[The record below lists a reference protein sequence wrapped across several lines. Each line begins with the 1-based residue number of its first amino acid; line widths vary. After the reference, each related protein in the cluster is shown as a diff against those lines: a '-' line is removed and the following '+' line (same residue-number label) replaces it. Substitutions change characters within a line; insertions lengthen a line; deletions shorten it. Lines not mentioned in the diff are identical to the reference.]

1 MGVIVS
7 KNIWLNFNTA
17 PCGKTYYEMNRNWK
31 YLKTRVKQILDEK
44 QSSKEY
50 KIDIIIAM
58 LEHYKS
64 TYLIS
69 KGSDNK

>member
-1 MGVIVS
+1 MI
-7 KNIWLNFNTA
+7 LNFNTA

-44 QSSKEY
+44 QSSRVY
-50 KIDIIIAM
+50 KIDMIIAM
-58 LEHYKS
+58 LEYYKN

-69 KGSDNK
+69 KGNEDNETIF

>member
-1 MGVIVS
+1 MI
-7 KNIWLNFNTA
+7 LNFNTA

-44 QSSKEY
+44 QSSRVY
-50 KIDIIIAM
+50 KIDMIIAM
-58 LEHYKS
+58 LEHYKN

-69 KGSDNK
+69 KGKDDNETIF

>member
-1 MGVIVS
+1 MI
-7 KNIWLNFNTA
+7 LNFNTA

-44 QSSKEY
+44 QSSRVY
-50 KIDIIIAM
+50 KIDMIIGM
-58 LEHYKS
+58 LEHYKN

-69 KGSDNK
+69 KGNEDNETIL

>member
-1 MGVIVS
+1 MI
-7 KNIWLNFNTA
+7 LNFNTA

-44 QSSKEY
+44 QSSRVC
-50 KIDIIIAM
+50 KIDMIIAM
-58 LEHYKS
+58 LEHYKN

-69 KGSDNK
+69 KGSEDNETIF